1 MARHLTQMEQSNSVA
16 RGPWLGTWRGVGIGT
31 LFTGPAILAAIM
43 SGGAGHG
50 SYITAGV
57 LFPFSMLFSQVEG
70 SIGPAAM
77 SVGLLQFP
85 LYGALI
91 GRTVAA
97 NTSWTFLLATAHLGA
112 VLVCNFGLLPQFS

>member
-1 MARHLTQMEQSNSVA
+1 MEQSNSVA
-16 RGPWLGTWRGVGIGT
+16 RQPRLGTGRGVGIGT
-31 LFTGPAILAAIM
+31 FFTGPAILAAIM

-57 LFPFSMLFSQVEG
+57 LFPFSMLLSQLEG

-112 VLVCNFGLLPQFS
+112 VLVYFSGLLPQFS